1 MGKKGGKSEGIV
13 GSNYLLICMVLEMYK
28 NSLLRDCNLL
38 NIFCFKLC
46 EKKYIKLSINQSV
59 CVAMWF

>member
-1 MGKKGGKSEGIV
+1 
-13 GSNYLLICMVLEMYK
+13 MVLEMYK